1 MNTTDL
7 LNIRLYNQ
15 LLMGS
20 NMKTPREIVS
30 WMGAMQSQNY
40 EMAKWGIG
48 IRLPGITNR
57 LVEEA
62 INKGDIIRTHI
73 LRPTWHFVT
82 NEDVHWMLELCA
94 TRLKSAFFNYAKMM
108 GVDEALIAKAISAL
122 PQVLEEHGHSTRQEI
137 GEHLN
142 NRKITIDQDMVKY
155 VMSRAELDSIVCSGV
170 VRGSKQ
176 TYALL
181 HKQAPK
187 TLHLSKEEALERL
200 ARQYFTSHGPATL
213 ADYVWWS
220 GLSVTEAKKGIELI
234 KQDFICEEINGK
246 SYWMKNDIH
255 IPPRDTQTAFLL
267 PAFDEFVVSYK
278 DRSEIIE
285 EEHYRKVMT
294 RTGIFSPTITLN
306 GEIIGAWK
314 RVVKKKS
321 VQAELEFFGKVG
333 KKVEKLFEGQV
344 KGYEEFNGGDK

>member
-40 EMAKWGIG
+40 EMGKWGIG
-48 IRLPGITNR
+48 VRLPGVTNR

-62 INKGDIIRTHI
+62 VNKGEILRTHI
-73 LRPTWHFVT
+73 LRPTWHFVVG
-82 NEDVHWMLELCA
+82 EDIHWMLELCA
-94 TRLKSAFFNYAKMM
+94 SRLKSAFMGYAKTRNF
-108 GVDEALIAKAISAL
+108 DEGMVAKAIRIL
-122 PQVLEEHGHSTRQEI
+122 PQLLEENAHLTRQEI
-137 GEHLN
+137 GEHLT
-142 NRKITIDQDMVKY
+142 NRGIGIDQDLVKY
-155 VMSRAELDSIVCSGV
+155 VMSHAELDGIVCSGI

-187 TLHLSKEEALERL
+187 TFTLSKEEALERL
-200 ARQYFTSHGPATL
+200 ARKYFTSHGPATL
-213 ADYVWWS
+213 QDYVWWS
-220 GLSVTEAKKGIELI
+220 GLSVTEAKKGLESI
-234 KQDFICEEINGK
+234 KHDFICEEINGK
-246 SYWMKNDIH
+246 SYWMKNDIQ

-278 DRSEIIE
+278 DRSEIVE

-306 GEIIGAWK
+306 GEIVGAWK
-314 RVVKKKS
+314 RVVKKKGI
-321 VQAELEFFGKVG
+321 VAELEFFGKMG
-333 KKVEKLFEGQV
+333 KRVEKLFEGQV
-344 KGYEEFNGGDK
+344 KGYEEFNGEGK